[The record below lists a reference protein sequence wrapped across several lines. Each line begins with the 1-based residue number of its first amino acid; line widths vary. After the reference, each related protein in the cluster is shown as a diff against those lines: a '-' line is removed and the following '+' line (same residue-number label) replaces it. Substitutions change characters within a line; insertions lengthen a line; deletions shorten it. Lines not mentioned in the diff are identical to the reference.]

1 MKRPTLESPR
11 LNALRE
17 TFREQWRQLRELQWR
32 ELDLKEA
39 GSWPASL
46 QWLIALGVLL
56 GSIWATQWLL
66 ASSPRET
73 HESLVMQ
80 EQQALQRFETLSY
93 QAVNLPAMEHQME
106 VLEGRMQSVLEMLP
120 SDAEVPALLDAIS
133 EAARQQ
139 QLDIDSIKL
148 RPAIVQE
155 FYGVGRLIIIY
166 TVASASGFALTSLM
180 FQPAIPLGPFRG
192 AYFTVGASAPLFG
205 LFGALIVYSKRT
217 GQTAL
222 GQEIWRW
229 VMIFVVIGLIVPIID
244 NWAHLGGYAGGW
256 LAASVLDPLKDESP
270 THMLI
275 GLVCLLLTAASIVAS
290 VVLGIPLFQQG

>member
-11 LNALRE
+11 LNDLRE

-46 QWLIALGVLL
+46 QWLISLGVLL
-56 GSIWATQWLL
+56 GSICATQWLL
-66 ASSPRET
+66 ASTPRET

-155 FYGVGRLIIIY
+155 FYVEQPFDIQVRGDFHQIASFLARVAAMPRIVTLHDFTLTPVGDSLRLAMLAKTYRYREDID
-166 TVASASGFALTSLM
+166 
-180 FQPAIPLGPFRG
+180 PA
-192 AYFTVGASAPLFG
+192 
-205 LFGALIVYSKRT
+205 K
-217 GQTAL
+217 
-222 GQEIWRW
+222 
-229 VMIFVVIGLIVPIID
+229 
-244 NWAHLGGYAGGW
+244 GGEK
-256 LAASVLDPLKDESP
+256 P
-270 THMLI
+270 
-275 GLVCLLLTAASIVAS
+275 
-290 VVLGIPLFQQG
+290 